1 MQTMAELLAQQ
12 PFLAG
17 MRPAHLERVSV
28 YAHRS
33 VFRAGARIFHEGG
46 HATRCWIIR
55 DGEVEL
61 DTTVP
66 GHGTVTIEKL
76 GPGPGAVLGWSWL
89 FPPQTWHFGAV
100 ATEPVLTIEFKA
112 PELLRL
118 CEGDPQIGYELT
130 RRFMAVVV
138 DRLQTTRARLI
149 AEYFSETS

>member
-12 PFLAG
+12 PFLTG
-17 MRPAHLERVSV
+17 MRPAHLERISV

-46 HATRCWIIR
+46 HANRCWIIR
-55 DGEVEL
+55 DGVVEL

-66 GHGTVTIEKL
+66 GRGTVPIEKL
-76 GPGPGAVLGWSWL
+76 GPGSVLGWSWL
-89 FPPQTWHFGAV
+89 FPPYTWHFGAV

-112 PELLRL
+112 AELLRL

-130 RRFMAVVV
+130 HRFMAVVV
-138 DRLQTTRARLI
+138 DRLQNTRTRLI
-149 AEYFSETS
+149 SEYFSETS

>member
-1 MQTMAELLAQQ
+1 MQTMAEQLAQQ

-17 MRPAHLERVSV
+17 MRPAHLERISV

-33 VFRAGARIFHEGG
+33 AFRAGARIFHEGG
-46 HATRCWIIR
+46 HANKCWIIR
-55 DGEVEL
+55 DGEVEI

-66 GHGTVTIEKL
+66 GRGPVAIERL
-76 GPGPGAVLGWSWL
+76 GPGSVLGWSWM

-118 CEGDPQIGYELT
+118 CEGDPQLGYELT
-130 RRFMAVVV
+130 KRFTAVVV
-138 DRLQTTRARLI
+138 DRLQTTRTRLI
-149 AEYFSETS
+149 AEYFTQTS